1 MKRLLEKVSKS
12 ADVDLK
18 DIEEETTKL
27 YQSISFLVCGNEYV
41 QYSVADD
48 VSEQGRE
55 GYREEETPV
64 RPGSRCCTIAAILTH
79 PIQEEERQTV
89 IDAAQLE
96 MINAKK
102 EELILRCLNQ
112 YQTSIVHHVFIA

>member
-1 MKRLLEKVSKS
+1 M
-12 ADVDLK
+12 
-18 DIEEETTKL
+18 
-27 YQSISFLVCGNEYV
+27 
-41 QYSVADD
+41 
-48 VSEQGRE
+48 
-55 GYREEETPV
+55 
-64 RPGSRCCTIAAILTH
+64 
-79 PIQEEERQTV
+79 